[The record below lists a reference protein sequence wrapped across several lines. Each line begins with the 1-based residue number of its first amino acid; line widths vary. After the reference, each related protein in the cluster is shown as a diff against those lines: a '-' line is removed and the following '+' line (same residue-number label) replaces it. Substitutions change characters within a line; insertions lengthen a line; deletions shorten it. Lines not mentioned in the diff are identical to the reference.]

1 MAAPIAAVLVAA
13 GRGERMG
20 GEKLW
25 IELWG
30 RPVWRWSLDNL
41 LAVPGLIGVAVVA
54 PADALERFTQ
64 ALPAEGADRCWV
76 VAGGAERADSA
87 LAGVAE
93 LTRQALPD
101 ETVVL
106 VHDAARPAASAELM
120 ARVAAAVR
128 PGLAVIPTVPV
139 HDALKR
145 LDGSGRMVAAVDRAA
160 LVGAQTPQGA
170 TLANLRSA
178 LEEGQAWGRAAS
190 DEAAALAAAGVGVI
204 AVEGELANRKLTAPG
219 DEALLRGA
227 LADAVAPLSA
237 PVVANG
243 ERAGLGFDAHRF
255 DAGRQLRLGGL
266 EFPAEP
272 GLAGHS
278 DGDVALHAAIDALLG
293 AAGAGDIG
301 TLYASDDDRW
311 RDADSA
317 QLLAGAVAHLGQLG
331 WHVVSLD
338 LTLVAAHPAI
348 APRRDEMMARIAGL
362 MGLAPD
368 AVSVKGT
375 TSDGLGFAGE
385 EGIAAFAV
393 AVVTRS

>member
-1 MAAPIAAVLVAA
+1 
-13 GRGERMG
+13 MG
-20 GEKLW
+20 GDKLW
-25 IELWG
+25 IDLWG

-41 LAVPGLIGVAVVA
+41 LAVPGLTCVAVVA

-64 ALPAEGADRCWV
+64 ALPAVGANRCWV

-87 LAGVAE
+87 LAGIAE
-93 LTRQALPD
+93 LTRQGLPD

-106 VHDAARPAASAELM
+106 IHDAARPAASTDLM
-120 ARVAAAVR
+120 GRVAAAVR
-128 PGLAVIPTVPV
+128 PGLAAIPTMPV

-145 LDGSGRMVAAVDRAA
+145 LDGSGRMVASVDREA

-170 TLANLRSA
+170 TLVNMRSA
-178 LEEGQAWGRAAS
+178 LEEAQAWGRAAT
-190 DEAAALAAAGVGVI
+190 DEAAALAAAGVGVV

-219 DEALLRGA
+219 DETLLRGA
-227 LADAVAPLSA
+227 LAAAVAPVSA
-237 PVVANG
+237 PPVSDG

-255 DAGRQLRLGGL
+255 DAGRELRLGGL
-266 EFPAEP
+266 LFPGEP

-301 TLYASDDDRW
+301 TLYPSDDDRW

-317 QLLAGAVAHLGQLG
+317 ELLAGAVAHLGQLG
-331 WHVVSLD
+331 WRAVSLD
-338 LTLVAAHPAI
+338 LTVVAAHPPI
-348 APRRDEMMARIAGL
+348 APRRDEMTARIAGL
-362 MGLAPD
+362 IGLASD
-368 AVSVKGT
+368 GVSIKAT
-375 TSDGLGFAGE
+375 TSDGLGFAGG